1 MFRHITI
8 VLGAIALGTA
18 TTACDSALA
27 PIQEQPALSRGSGS
41 SNETRLEADL
51 TGIDFPDADG
61 RARYRDRGGEQEL
74 QIEVEDGPANTDVTF
89 WIDGSQ
95 VGPVVT
101 TDGFGSARLNLN
113 SDDGD
118 DVPMVEGGMIVSV
131 EVTAGG
137 VVVRG
142 VFGP

>member
-18 TTACDSALA
+18 TTACEQALA

-41 SNETRLEADL
+41 GSSNETRLEADL
-51 TGIDFPDADG
+51 SGVGYPDADG

-74 QIEVEDGPANTDVTF
+74 QIEVEDGPANTQITF
-89 WIDGSQ
+89 FVGGDEVGS
-95 VGPVVT
+95 GT
-101 TDGFGSARLNLN
+101 TDEFGSARLNLN

-118 DVPMVEGGMIVSV
+118 TVPSVGSGTTVSV
-131 EVTAGG
+131 EVTGGG
-137 VVVRG
+137 VVADG
-142 VFGP
+142 MF